1 LNHDQLRFDTFFR
14 CVWLLHEIRATVYG
28 QEILIVEAANAG
40 IATAAASDGAKTAD
54 PLEILFQHSGIVIE
68 VLAVSA
74 LPLARCILFTRRLP
88 SGQIHDEKSY
98 EAHRLTM
105 KDLGSFVDR
114 G

>member
-1 LNHDQLRFDTFFR
+1 
-14 CVWLLHEIRATVYG
+14 VSLLHEIRATVYR
-28 QEILIVEAANAG
+28 QEILTVEAANAG
-40 IATAAASDGAKTAD
+40 IATAAASDRAEAAD

-74 LPLARCILFTRRLP
+74 LVLARCILFTRRHP

-98 EAHRLTM
+98 EAHRVTM
-105 KDLGSFVDR
+105 KDLRSCVDR